1 MSVKYQELKEGKGV
15 ELKIDSL
22 PENDNE
28 IEKGIKNVWNEIAE
42 TIMEAKY
49 KAFEKGIKANAI
61 ILNQN
66 YDYLEEFYYTID
78 KCLYKTK
85 RMILG
90 CKLVLGRLPTKH
102 EFAMVEIETPDYEEL
117 IKKYVRVVNGQL
129 VFKNISSKKNIKDFE
144 TLRGLLE
151 K

>member
-1 MSVKYQELKEGKGV
+1 
-15 ELKIDSL
+15 
-22 PENDNE
+22 
-28 IEKGIKNVWNEIAE
+28 
-42 TIMEAKY
+42 MEAKY

-117 IKKYVRVVNGQL
+117 IRKYVRVINGQL

-144 TLRGLLE
+144 AFHEEFNALSKKVEELTAIPATVKAKTKAKE
-151 K
+151 DAE